1 MGMGSSM
8 ETLILAT
15 RNRHKVKEI
24 QQILKDTARCLSLDD
39 FSGVPPLIEDGNT
52 FEANATR
59 KAVQL
64 ARWLMRAGENSGW
77 VLADDS
83 GLEVD
88 ALLGAPGV
96 HSARFAAENPE
107 QGNTP
112 DEENNSKLL
121 SLLAGVPPAQ
131 RTARF
136 RCVIALTPL
145 LRATEKSNSPVC
157 EADDLE
163 LATRLFQGA
172 CEGRI
177 IENRKGSAGFG
188 YDPLFIPNGFGQTF
202 GELGEDVKNRI
213 SHRSKAL
220 EGLQRAQPF

>member
-1 MGMGSSM
+1 M
-8 ETLILAT
+8 ETFILAT
-15 RNRHKVKEI
+15 RNRHKVSEI
-24 QQILKDTARCLSLDD
+24 QQILQDKARCLSLDD
-39 FSGVPPLIEDGNT
+39 FPGVPPLIEDGDT

-64 ARWLMRAGENSGW
+64 ARWLIRSGKSAGW

-88 ALLGAPGV
+88 VLNGAPGV
-96 HSARFAAENPE
+96 HSARFAAKTAG

-112 DEENNSKLL
+112 DGENNAKLL
-121 SLLAGVPPAQ
+121 RLLARVPLAQ

-145 LRATEKSNSPVC
+145 VSSAEKSNSPVC
-157 EADDLE
+157 EADELE
-163 LATRLFQGA
+163 VATRLFKGA

-177 IENRKGSAGFG
+177 IERRKGAGGFG
-188 YDPLFIPNGFGQTF
+188 YDPLFIPNGFEQTF

-220 EGLQRAQPF
+220 EGVQRALPL